1 VVDGEK
7 LVVDSRNKGKHTGRN
22 DRREDD
28 VDGRASVIKDGGRC
42 AGGGRCLGG
51 RCPTIAAPA
60 DRRQAAMTAAGR
72 LSDSFELRKR
82 ASETYISMMPCRRL
96 LQLQLQL
103 AFPWRS

>member
-1 VVDGEK
+1 MVDGEK

-28 VDGRASVIKDGGRC
+28 VHGRASVIKDGGRC
-42 AGGGRCLGG
+42 AGGG

-103 AFPWRS
+103 AFP